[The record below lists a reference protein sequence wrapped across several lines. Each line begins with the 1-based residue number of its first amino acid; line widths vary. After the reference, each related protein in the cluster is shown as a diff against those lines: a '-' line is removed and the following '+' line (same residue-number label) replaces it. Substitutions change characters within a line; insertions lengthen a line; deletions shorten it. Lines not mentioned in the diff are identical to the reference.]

1 MKNLLIIG
9 GTGFIGYHLSKAA
22 IKKGWKV
29 TSLSRKKPKKKRTV
43 AKVKYIFCNISKKN
57 NLKKKI
63 KKNFLFVVNLGGNID
78 HSSKKEVYKNHL
90 EGFKNL
96 CDILLSRNIKTFVQI
111 GTSVE
116 YGKQSS
122 PHSENKDKIPSASA
136 YAEAKYLAT
145 KYAQNLFIKK
155 KFPIVVL
162 RLYQAYGPNQK
173 TDRLIPSLIN
183 SCLKNEYF
191 PCTEG
196 RQLRDFIYIDD
207 VISSIFKCYGN
218 KRAVGQIINIGSG
231 KPKKIRSVINLIKR
245 MIGKGKPD
253 FGKIKLR
260 IDESL
265 KLYPNISKAK
275 KILDWKPRINF
286 NKGIL
291 KTIMS
296 YKHKNYRK

>member
-1 MKNLLIIG
+1 M
-9 GTGFIGYHLSKAA
+9 
-22 IKKGWKV
+22 
-29 TSLSRKKPKKKRTV
+29 
-43 AKVKYIFCNISKKN
+43 
-57 NLKKKI
+57 
-63 KKNFLFVVNLGGNID
+63 
-78 HSSKKEVYKNHL
+78 
-90 EGFKNL
+90 
-96 CDILLSRNIKTFVQI
+96 
-111 GTSVE
+111 
-116 YGKQSS
+116 
-122 PHSENKDKIPSASA
+122 
-136 YAEAKYLAT
+136 
-145 KYAQNLFIKK
+145 
-155 KFPIVVL
+155 

-196 RQLRDFIYIDD
+196 HQLRDFIYIDD

-275 KILDWKPRINF
+275 KILDWKPRINL
-286 NKGIL
+286 NKGLEMTWFQML
-291 KTIMS
+291 KWTS
-296 YKHKNYRK
+296 KK